1 MSADPTRTLLSMDLL
16 DDDDH
21 DRLDEWGNRAVLT
34 EPAAEP
40 VSIPDLYLGHH
51 RCSQSGCG
59 DAPQRDA
66 AGGRRTRRSA
76 CQTGRG
82 VVPMA
87 LTGL

>member
-40 VSIPDLYLGHH
+40 VSIPVVFAVQVGARAGDRRTGVPGQVLDLSRAGSDHQPH
-51 RCSQSGCG
+51 R
-59 DAPQRDA
+59 AP
-66 AGGRRTRRSA
+66 AGG
-76 CQTGRG
+76 
-82 VVPMA
+82 
-87 LTGL
+87 